1 MLTTKENFK
10 GNNKLLVGIVLA
22 VLSFWLF
29 AQSILNMGPD
39 VQSSLGISSGAMDIG
54 VSSTA
59 LFSGLFIVVTGGLAD
74 KLGRVKFTFIGL
86 CLNIIG
92 SLLIV
97 LANGAVL
104 FIMGRIF
111 QGLAAA
117 FIMPSTMTLV
127 KTYYDGKDRQ
137 RAVSF
142 WSIGSWGGSGLCSY
156 FGGAVA
162 STLGWRYVFIFSI
175 IASVVSFL
183 LILGTPESK
192 NVGQKTH
199 FDYLGLIIFII
210 SMLSLNIGISMAQE
224 HGLMNVIPL
233 SLFTVML
240 IGFVLFYY
248 VETRKSNSFIDFHL
262 FENRFYLGATIS
274 NFLLNAV
281 AGTLIVINTY
291 MQQGRQLTPKVA
303 GEMSLGYLVCVLIAI
318 RVGEKILQRFGARK
332 PMLLGAMSTFVGI
345 FLMTLVNIQGPLYLV
360 LVFVGYALFGTGLGI
375 YATPS
380 TDTAISSIPN
390 EKVGS
395 ASGIYKM
402 ASSLGGAIGV
412 ATSIAIY
419 HAFSGNADFHKAA
432 LCGLILNLVFCSLS
446 ILSILFVIPKKIED
460 K

>member
-1 MLTTKENFK
+1 
-10 GNNKLLVGIVLA
+10 
-22 VLSFWLF
+22 
-29 AQSILNMGPD
+29 
-39 VQSSLGISSGAMDIG
+39 
-54 VSSTA
+54 
-59 LFSGLFIVVTGGLAD
+59 
-74 KLGRVKFTFIGL
+74 
-86 CLNIIG
+86 
-92 SLLIV
+92 
-97 LANGAVL
+97 
-104 FIMGRIF
+104 
-111 QGLAAA
+111 
-117 FIMPSTMTLV
+117 
-127 KTYYDGKDRQ
+127 
-137 RAVSF
+137 
-142 WSIGSWGGSGLCSY
+142 CSY

-303 GEMSLGYLVCVLIAI
+303 GEMSL
-318 RVGEKILQRFGARK
+318 
-332 PMLLGAMSTFVGI
+332 
-345 FLMTLVNIQGPLYLV
+345 
-360 LVFVGYALFGTGLGI
+360 
-375 YATPS
+375 
-380 TDTAISSIPN
+380 
-390 EKVGS
+390 
-395 ASGIYKM
+395 
-402 ASSLGGAIGV
+402 
-412 ATSIAIY
+412 
-419 HAFSGNADFHKAA
+419 
-432 LCGLILNLVFCSLS
+432 
-446 ILSILFVIPKKIED
+446 
-460 K
+460 

>member
-117 FIMPSTMTLV
+117 FIMPSTMALV

-233 SLFTVML
+233 SL
-240 IGFVLFYY
+240 
-248 VETRKSNSFIDFHL
+248 
-262 FENRFYLGATIS
+262 
-274 NFLLNAV
+274 
-281 AGTLIVINTY
+281 
-291 MQQGRQLTPKVA
+291 
-303 GEMSLGYLVCVLIAI
+303 
-318 RVGEKILQRFGARK
+318 LQ
-332 PMLLGAMSTFVGI
+332 
-345 FLMTLVNIQGPLYLV
+345 
-360 LVFVGYALFGTGLGI
+360 
-375 YATPS
+375 
-380 TDTAISSIPN
+380 
-390 EKVGS
+390 
-395 ASGIYKM
+395 
-402 ASSLGGAIGV
+402 
-412 ATSIAIY
+412 
-419 HAFSGNADFHKAA
+419 
-432 LCGLILNLVFCSLS
+432 
-446 ILSILFVIPKKIED
+446 
-460 K
+460 

>member
-117 FIMPSTMTLV
+117 FIMPSTMALV

-175 IASVVSFL
+175 IASVLSFL

-248 VETRKSNSFIDFHL
+248 VETHKSNSFIDFHL

>member
-117 FIMPSTMTLV
+117 FIMPSTMALV

-262 FENRFYLGATIS
+262 FENLFYLGATIS

>member
-117 FIMPSTMTLV
+117 FIMPSTMALV

-345 FLMTLVNIQGPLYLV
+345 F
-360 LVFVGYALFGTGLGI
+360 
-375 YATPS
+375 
-380 TDTAISSIPN
+380 
-390 EKVGS
+390 
-395 ASGIYKM
+395 
-402 ASSLGGAIGV
+402 
-412 ATSIAIY
+412 
-419 HAFSGNADFHKAA
+419 
-432 LCGLILNLVFCSLS
+432 
-446 ILSILFVIPKKIED
+446 
-460 K
+460 

>member
-117 FIMPSTMTLV
+117 FIMPSTMALV

-248 VETRKSNSFIDFHL
+248 VETRKSNSSIDFHL